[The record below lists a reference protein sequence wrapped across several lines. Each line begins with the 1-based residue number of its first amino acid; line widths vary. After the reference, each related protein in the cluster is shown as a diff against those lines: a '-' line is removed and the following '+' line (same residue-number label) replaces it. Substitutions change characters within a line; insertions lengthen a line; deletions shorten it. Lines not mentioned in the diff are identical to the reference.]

1 MNMRRRGV
9 MFIHDIYYETLE
21 TKFTFIFFV
30 TYEWAQK
37 ARVFSFV
44 SLSGPV

>member
-9 MFIHDIYYETLE
+9 MFIHDISYETLE
-21 TKFTFIFFV
+21 TKFTIFFV